1 MKIKNQNV
9 KNYKNN
15 RTDKLN
21 DTLCNG
27 INIKRERGTGH

>member
-21 DTLCNG
+21 DTFCNG